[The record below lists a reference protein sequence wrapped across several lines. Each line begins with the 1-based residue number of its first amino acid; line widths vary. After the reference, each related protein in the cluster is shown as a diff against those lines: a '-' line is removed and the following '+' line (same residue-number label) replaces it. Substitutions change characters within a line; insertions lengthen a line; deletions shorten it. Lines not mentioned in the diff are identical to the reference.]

1 MRQRSGQSRT
11 SSGLCCG
18 CGAWAGAPPAV
29 LLPKSAGMPVA
40 AALAGGGTIPAAEN
54 SPGVALSPPQ
64 KPSSSSDR
72 SMSRSWGF
80 CPLSSANRQGST

>member
-1 MRQRSGQSRT
+1 VRQRSGQSRT

-29 LLPKSAGMPVA
+29 LLPESAGMPVA
-40 AALAGGGTIPAAEN
+40 AALAGAAP
-54 SPGVALSPPQ
+54 SPLPKTAPGVRFRPSQ

-80 CPLSSANRQGST
+80 CPLSSADRHERT